1 MHMPHMPYTRV
12 ALATAVALAAAAAQ
26 AHHPWLLPSHT
37 VVDNKE
43 GVVSFDAAA
52 TEDLFEFDNRGLPL
66 DGLVITGPDGASVT
80 PGPVNTASRHRSS
93 FEARL
98 ERPGTYR
105 VANVAHGVM
114 VSYKLGGET
123 KRFRGTAE
131 AWEKEKPAQ
140 AEDVRVTRFANR
152 IETFVARER
161 PSDKPFAPAGLGLEV
176 IPLDPPVDLSDGDH
190 TRFRVLL
197 DGRPLADAAVSL
209 LRSGN
214 RYRYK
219 MGELTLRSDAKG
231 EFSVTWPEPGRY
243 WLGVSHSVA
252 AEDAT
257 DAKAPPARRSSYSA
271 TLEVRPR

>member
-1 MHMPHMPYTRV
+1 MRHTLI
-12 ALATAVALAAAAAQ
+12 AITLAAAGFAAH

-66 DGLVITGPDGASVT
+66 DGLVITGPDGASVA
-80 PGPVNTASRHRSS
+80 PGPVNTASRHRTS

-98 ERPGTYR
+98 EQPGTYR
-105 VANVAHGVM
+105 VANVGQGVM
-114 VSYKLGGET
+114 ASYKINGET

-131 AWEKEKPAQ
+131 AWEKERPVQ
-140 AEDVRVTRFANR
+140 AEDVRVTRFSSR

-161 PSDKPFAPAGLGLEV
+161 PSEKPFAPVGQGLEV
-176 IPLDPPVDLSDGDH
+176 IPLDPPVDLSDGDR

-197 DGRPLADAAVSL
+197 DGQPLPDAAVSL

-231 EFSVTWPEPGRY
+231 EFSVTWPEAGRY
-243 WLGVSHSVA
+243 WLGVNHSVPA
-252 AEDAT
+252 AGAT
-257 DAKAPPARRSSYSA
+257 DPKSPPASRASYSA